1 MIIRSVLVIGGSGF
15 IGRHVVRQ
23 LVARG
28 LQVRVP
34 TRRRDRAKE
43 LILLPTVDVVQA
55 DIHDDKTLHRL
66 VASCDAVINLVGV
79 LHGDFERAHVEL
91 PRRIV
96 AACDKHGVRRLV
108 HLSALKAAADAPSA
122 YLRSK
127 SEGENVIRLAR
138 ARIDATIFRPSVVFG
153 PDDRFLNLF
162 ATLAR
167 RLPALALASP
177 DARFQPVYVN
187 DVAQAITVSL
197 DDARTFGQTY
207 ELCGPRVYSMRQLV
221 EYVMHTLGVRR
232 IVIGLGP
239 NLSMVQA
246 AVLERLPG
254 RLMTRDNVL
263 SMRVPNTCDAA
274 FPSLFE
280 IVPTPLEAVAPM
292 YIGGVTPRARYRWF
306 RFRARR

>member
-23 LVARG
+23 LAARG

-43 LILLPTVDVVQA
+43 LILLPTVDVVEA
-55 DIHDDKTLHRL
+55 DVYDDKTLHQL
-66 VASCDAVINLVGV
+66 VASCDAAINLVGI
-79 LHGDFERAHVEL
+79 LHGDFERAHVDL

-96 AACDKHGVRRLV
+96 AACDKHAVRRLV
-108 HLSALKAAADAPSA
+108 HVSALKASADAPSA

-177 DARFQPVYVN
+177 QARFQPVYVN
-187 DVAQAITVSL
+187 DLARAIALSL
-197 DDARTFGQTY
+197 DDTRTFGQTY
-207 ELCGPRVYSMRQLV
+207 ELCGPRVYTLRELV
-221 EYVMHTLGVRR
+221 DYVMQTLGVARP
-232 IVIGLGP
+232 VLGLGP
-239 NLSMVQA
+239 ALSMLQA
-246 AVLERLPG
+246 AVLEHLPG

-263 SMRVPNTCDAA
+263 SMRVDNVCEGA
-274 FPSLFE
+274 FPALFG
-280 IVPTPLEAVAPM
+280 IQPTALESVAPM
-292 YIGGVTPRARYRWF
+292 YIGGVTPRSRYRWF
-306 RFRARR
+306 RYRARR

>member
-66 VASCDAVINLVGV
+66 VASCDAVVNLVGI
-79 LHGDFERAHVEL
+79 LHGDFERAHVDL
-91 PRRIV
+91 CRRIV

-108 HLSALKAAADAPSA
+108 HVSALKASADAPSA

-153 PDDRFLNLF
+153 PGDRFLNLF
-162 ATLAR
+162 ASLAR
-167 RLPALALASP
+167 RLPVLALACA

-187 DVAQAITVSL
+187 DVAQAISMSL
-197 DDARTFGQTY
+197 EDARTFGQAY
-207 ELCGPRVYSMRQLV
+207 ELCGPRVYTLRQLV
-221 EYVMHTLGVRR
+221 DYVMHTLDVQRP
-232 IVIGLGP
+232 VIELGAG
-239 NLSMVQA
+239 LSMLQA

-263 SMRVPNTCDAA
+263 SMRVANVCEAP
-274 FPSLFE
+274 FPALFGIE
-280 IVPTPLEAVAPM
+280 PTPLEAVAPM

>member
-23 LVARG
+23 LAARG

-34 TRRRDRAKE
+34 TRRRDRAKQ

-55 DIHDDKTLHRL
+55 DVHEDKTLHQL
-66 VASCDAVINLVGV
+66 VASCDALVNLVGI
-79 LHGDFERAHVEL
+79 LHGDFERAHVDL

-108 HLSALKAAADAPSA
+108 HVSALKASADAPSA

-167 RLPALALASP
+167 RLPVLALASP
-177 DARFQPVYVN
+177 HARFQPVYVN
-187 DVAQAITVSL
+187 DLARAIALSL
-197 DDARTFGQTY
+197 DDTRTFGQAY
-207 ELCGPRVYSMRQLV
+207 ELCGPRVYTLRELV
-221 EYVMHTLGVRR
+221 DYVMRTLGLARPV
-232 IVIGLGP
+232 VELGP
-239 NLSMVQA
+239 ALSMLQA
-246 AVLERLPG
+246 TVLEHLPG
-254 RLMTRDNVL
+254 RLMTRDNLL
-263 SMRVPNTCDAA
+263 SMQLDNVCDGA
-274 FPSLFE
+274 FPALFG
-280 IVPTPLEAVAPM
+280 IQPTALESVAPM
-292 YIGGVTPRARYRWF
+292 YIGGVTPRSRYRWF
-306 RFRARR
+306 RYRARR